1 MRLAVPRGFPG
12 LPGQR
17 PPALSRLRIWFT
29 ASMGFLTD
37 AYDLFV
43 IGAIIDIFNAYRLPG
58 FHDPRLEAI
67 LASSAIFAAI
77 AGQLAMGRISDAFGR
92 KFIYGVEAMLLAAG
106 AILSAIAPNM
116 IWLIA
121 SRVILGMGIG
131 GDYPLSAVIAS
142 EYSCAENRG
151 RLVGLVFAA
160 QGIGAAAAVL
170 ASIGAAAML
179 PPDLAWRTIA
189 AAGAVPAILVVYL
202 RRRLPETPRY
212 SALVKGDYAGARRA
226 ADELGIK
233 VGSEGVVARSMGAAD
248 FIRRYWST
256 LLGTALPWFLMDI
269 AFYGTGIYSAT
280 IVTGILGTPSSIVR
294 ELFEAGLPYIVGAP
308 GYFVSVAL
316 LDRVGRKSLQMG
328 GFLGM
333 AIIYINRVQVRD
345 RRRRGARALDGDI
358 LALVPHGEHR
368 AQHDDVRAA
377 VGGLPGEVQVHG
389 PRDIG
394 GGREGRRRVVH
405 ALADTGPDG
414 LAGRRGYPG
423 GPRDP
428 QRPGRPRHAAAQG
441 AGPEDPGGGIARGD
455 GAHRGRGGA
464 RRPNDAAMGR
474 PRIRF

>member
-1 MRLAVPRGFPG
+1 MRLAVPPGFPG

-248 FIRRYWST
+248 FIRRYWLT

-280 IVTGILGTPSSIVR
+280 IVTGILGTPSSIVQ

-333 AIIYINRVQVRD
+333 AIIYIIVSRFVIGGAVAPALSMAIYSLSFLTVNIGPNTTTFVLPSEVFPVRYRSTGHGISAAAGKAGAGLSTLWLIPALTGSLGVGGTLEVLAILSVLGALATLLLREPA
-345 RRRRGARALDGDI
+345 RRTLEEASREET
-358 LALVPHGEHR
+358 VPIE
-368 AQHDDVRAA
+368 VRAA
-377 VGGLPGEVQVHG
+377 
-389 PRDIG
+389 RAA
-394 GGREGRRRVVH
+394 RTTRRWGV
-405 ALADTGPDG
+405 
-414 LAGRRGYPG
+414 RR
-423 GPRDP
+423 
-428 QRPGRPRHAAAQG
+428 
-441 AGPEDPGGGIARGD
+441 
-455 GAHRGRGGA
+455 
-464 RRPNDAAMGR
+464 
-474 PRIRF
+474 